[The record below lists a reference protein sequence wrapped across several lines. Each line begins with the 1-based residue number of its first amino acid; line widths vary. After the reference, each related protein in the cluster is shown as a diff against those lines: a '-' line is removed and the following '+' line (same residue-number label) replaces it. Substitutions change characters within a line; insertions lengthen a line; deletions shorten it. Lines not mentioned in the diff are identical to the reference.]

1 MADKPDKAELQ
12 SLGFLFP
19 DELEI
24 AEPVA
29 IPFTTDEAM
38 SEETEASLIE
48 LGRQATDG
56 EFNPDD
62 RSTRPDFSPERQEKD
77 SDKRLSWQLDFAAV
91 TKRWGTAMR
100 NGLDPAAH
108 ESILAGAKHLAALS
122 VQADMDGAL
131 KELRLDA
138 DTSDLR
144 KFRQSYKASLV
155 KNTLAEFRL
164 RLEKYVTVSQFESAI
179 WDERNRTLKGNI
191 SIAEFVDARL
201 QQFVALRKAV
211 DAATAPAAVEEG
223 GAGKASK
230 RNRQHKNPALPG
242 FRTAVHGMV
251 ELGYPQEKL
260 CEELT
265 TRGFEPSVIAPKAK
279 WAAART
285 FAEAWKNRRY
295 RGGLKKFLSTTAK
308 PKPKPDPG

>member
-1 MADKPDKAELQ
+1 MKATPKARAGKPT
-12 SLGFLFP
+12 
-19 DELEI
+19 
-24 AEPVA
+24 V
-29 IPFTTDEAM
+29 IPKDLA
-38 SEETEASLIE
+38 ASLIE
-48 LGRQATDG
+48 LRRTATDG
-56 EFNPDD
+56 AFNPDD
-62 RSTRPDFSPERQEKD
+62 RSTWPDFSPERQEKD
-77 SDKRLSWQLDFAAV
+77 SDKRLSWHLDFAAV

-144 KFRQSYKASLV
+144 KFRQCYKASLV

-179 WDERNRTLKGNI
+179 WDERNRTLKGNL

-211 DAATAPAAVEEG
+211 DAVVTPATVEDS
-223 GAGKASK
+223 GAGKLKAIVTRNLK
-230 RNRQHKNPALPG
+230 RLKDEAGDRVTFDAIVAGFQRNGFKCTVDAIKKHHTLGKGGRCPRHLKMYAEIYSVVLHK
-242 FRTAVHGMV
+242 TVSV
-251 ELGYPQEKL
+251 EW
-260 CEELT
+260 
-265 TRGFEPSVIAPKAK
+265 I
-279 WAAART
+279 
-285 FAEAWKNRRY
+285 
-295 RGGLKKFLSTTAK
+295 STSH
-308 PKPKPDPG
+308 DDE